1 MTNEELKRFVDDR
14 VNGIHKRLDEAISKS
29 EKSAEE
35 FNKHEK
41 ACAEQ
46 QGKVNEKLNNLQW
59 MARSIMAVLAALGV
73 TGIAF
78 AFYMITGTWPS

>member
-1 MTNEELKRFVDDR
+1 MTNDELKRFIDDR
-14 VNGIHKRLDEAISKS
+14 VDGVHKRLDEAIAKS

-35 FNKHEK
+35 FSKHEK

-46 QGKVNEKLNNLQW
+46 QGKVNEKLDNLQW
-59 MARSIMAVLAALGV
+59 MARGIMAVLAMLGC

-78 AFYMITGTWPS
+78 AFYMITGTWPA